1 MLLILAI
8 YLFML
13 LFYVLSY
20 TYNIL
25 LHDTYVFM
33 IDLKNNFKR
42 LFALE
47 HVFVLST
54 YSDLF
59 IFDK

>member
-1 MLLILAI
+1 MLLIRAI
-8 YLFML
+8 YLFNL
-13 LFYVLSY
+13 LIDVLSY

-25 LHDTYVFM
+25 LHDTYAFM

-42 LFALE
+42 LFAPE

-54 YSDLF
+54 Y
-59 IFDK
+59 

>member
-1 MLLILAI
+1 MLLIRAI

-33 IDLKNNFKR
+33 IDLKNNLKR

-47 HVFVLST
+47 HVFVLLI
-54 YSDLF
+54 Y
-59 IFDK
+59 